1 MGRNGQALLQP
12 ALRVAFLL
20 QEYHPRS
27 AKHQW
32 YGSWYQKVRF
42 IVIVLS
48 KMTISD
54 HYILCYRLRIAAFAN
69 FH

>member
-12 ALRVAFLL
+12 ALCVAFLL

-27 AKHQW
+27 AKQQW
-32 YGSWYQKVRF
+32 YWYPKVYLF

-48 KMTISD
+48 KMLILD
-54 HYILCYRLRIAAFAN
+54 HYKLLPIKNSCIR
-69 FH
+69 